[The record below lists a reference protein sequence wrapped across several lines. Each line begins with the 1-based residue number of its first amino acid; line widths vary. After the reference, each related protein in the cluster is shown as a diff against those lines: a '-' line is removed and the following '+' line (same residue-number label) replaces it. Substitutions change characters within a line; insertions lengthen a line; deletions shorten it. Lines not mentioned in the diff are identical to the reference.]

1 MKSNYEI
8 AKEVI
13 AGLWGNNPERIT
25 KLANAG
31 YNPTDV
37 QGIVNALIAD
47 RQTKKIE
54 FDTER
59 VLEIDFDTAK
69 YNALKINFK

>member
-47 RQTKKIE
+47 RQTKIE
-54 FDTER
+54 VDTER
-59 VLEIDFDTAK
+59 ILEIDFDTAK
-69 YNALKINFK
+69 YTALKINFK